1 MMQWVA
7 LSRTGMPTAK
17 ARARQQS
24 SEVVSRGGEDGV
36 GRIALLAGEVI
47 AAHAMLAFGVADDR
61 LDSRGDDAVRA

>member
-1 MMQWVA
+1 
-7 LSRTGMPTAK
+7 MPTARAQ
-17 ARARQQS
+17 ARPES

-61 LDSRGDDAVRA
+61 LDSRAATQLAFDVFGDASLLA